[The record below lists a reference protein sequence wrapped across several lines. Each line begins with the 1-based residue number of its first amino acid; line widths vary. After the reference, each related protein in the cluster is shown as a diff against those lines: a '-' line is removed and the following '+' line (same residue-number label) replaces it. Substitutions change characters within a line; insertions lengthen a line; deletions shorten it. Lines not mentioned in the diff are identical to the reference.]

1 MEKRERGK
9 DWTPVTADVVPD
21 TKFTVPC
28 VEGKE
33 YEFRVSAVNDG
44 GPGEPCRA
52 TRPHLCRVPIGAS
65 DVIML
70 LIR

>member
-1 MEKRERGK
+1 MEKREKGK
-9 DWTPVTADVVPD
+9 DWTPVGPDLITD

-44 GPGEPCRA
+44 GPGEPSRA
-52 TRPHLCRVPIGAS
+52 TKPHLCRVPIGKS
-65 DVIML
+65 L
-70 LIR
+70 TTC